1 MEGNWKG
8 SEEDFD
14 FDFEADFDFDFE
26 ADSFFLNSLFCKTV

>member
-14 FDFEADFDFDFE
+14 FDFEADFEFDFE
-26 ADSFFLNSLFCKTV
+26 VDSFFLNSLFCKTV